1 MSSASWLPALLRL
14 LERRT
19 GLVLR
24 ERNATLLEGAF
35 VRLAA
40 ERGQGFGEVLDN
52 AARLGENGTYRASP
66 PIGPVR
72 LLEFLRTHPQDKKWA
87 ALLEAAVV
95 PGAHFY
101 RVLPQMLALQA
112 NILPELLSRT
122 AGPPRLWSAGCSSGE
137 EVYTLAF
144 LLEECAVQLG
154 LMTGVQNSSV
164 LGTDLSP
171 HALALARVGRY
182 GTWSFRGTPLA
193 WQSRYFRA
201 LEGNPITGPQWEVL
215 GQVRN
220 QVKFELYNLVEPPS
234 GALLEQKGQYD
245 LILCRNVTIYFRP
258 EVAQAVYRHLASRLS
273 PGGYLM
279 LGPSDPPPI
288 ALEGLEQ
295 KSAPGALYWQ
305 KPLKPLK
312 LEPLKKVKPPL
323 PLTPKVVSPIPFRPS
338 LPQPERTSPP
348 SSKDV
353 TSPLERGLERLE
365 RGDASGAL
373 EPLRQAAYLD
383 SQDAFV
389 HFTLG
394 RVWLAL
400 GRVAQARAALLYAQ
414 SLLAVF
420 PPETPLN
427 SAPELT
433 ALDLRHALERLL
445 LKV

>member
-95 PGAHFY
+95 PETHFY

-154 LMTGVQNSSV
+154 LMARVQNSSV

-171 HALALARVGRY
+171 HALALARVGCY

-305 KPLKPLK
+305 KPL
-312 LEPLKKVKPPL
+312 EPPKVVKTLLPKASKVVAPSPPRPAAPL
-323 PLTPKVVSPIPFRPS
+323 PLPQPKPAPVHSPII
-338 LPQPERTSPP
+338 L
-348 SSKDV
+348 
-353 TSPLERGLERLE
+353 SPLERGLERLE

>member
-95 PGAHFY
+95 PETHFY

-154 LMTGVQNSSV
+154 LMARVQNSSV

-171 HALALARVGRY
+171 HALALARVGCY

-305 KPLKPLK
+305 KPL
-312 LEPLKKVKPPL
+312 EP
-323 PLTPKVVSPIPFRPS
+323 PKVVKTL
-338 LPQPERTSPP
+338 LPKASKVVAPSPP
-348 SSKDV
+348 RPAA
-353 TSPLERGLERLE
+353 PL
-365 RGDASGAL
+365 
-373 EPLRQAAYLD
+373 P
-383 SQDAFV
+383 
-389 HFTLG
+389 
-394 RVWLAL
+394 
-400 GRVAQARAALLYAQ
+400 
-414 SLLAVF
+414 
-420 PPETPLN
+420 
-427 SAPELT
+427 
-433 ALDLRHALERLL
+433 
-445 LKV
+445 

>member
-95 PGAHFY
+95 PETHFY

-154 LMTGVQNSSV
+154 LMARVQNSSV

-171 HALALARVGRY
+171 HALALARVGCY

-305 KPLKPLK
+305 KPL
-312 LEPLKKVKPPL
+312 EPPKVVKTLLPKASKVVAPSSPRPAAPL
-323 PLTPKVVSPIPFRPS
+323 PLPQPKPAPVHSPII
-338 LPQPERTSPP
+338 L
-348 SSKDV
+348 
-353 TSPLERGLERLE
+353 SPLERGLERLE

>member
-95 PGAHFY
+95 PETHFY

-154 LMTGVQNSSV
+154 LMAGVQNSSV

-171 HALALARVGRY
+171 HALALARVGCY

-305 KPLKPLK
+305 KPL
-312 LEPLKKVKPPL
+312 EPPKVVKTLLPKASKVVAPSSPRPAAPL
-323 PLTPKVVSPIPFRPS
+323 PLPQPKPAPVHSPII
-338 LPQPERTSPP
+338 L
-348 SSKDV
+348 
-353 TSPLERGLERLE
+353 SPLERGLERLE